1 MSTLSISVLDAAT
14 IFEGPDTLF
23 RYDLPGT
30 GIVEGWAT
38 EAVIA
43 QAKELLDGWEHG
55 DVELI
60 GEGEAVEI
68 LKAELLA
75 AGAQV
80 IEPEPQVVQV
90 EPRRAAMPK
99 LAIKQQRGASKRQK
113 IAWGLITSV
122 ALLAVIASWRWL
134 ASADAPAPIEA
145 QVEPSKTTVA
155 SISTP
160 APPVAKAPVL
170 RSMELDG
177 LRVKLPVDFGLAAND
192 GDVMATGEDP
202 NLRILLS
209 KEQPGRSLSNTL
221 DAVRVD
227 DSLEVLEAHARV
239 AEAPAV
245 VYLER
250 SDDGSQVRWTQ
261 WQRGEHMLFVGC
273 QTREAASNQQL
284 AACDQAV
291 ASLELG

>member
-23 RYDLPGT
+23 RYDLPGS

-38 EAVIA
+38 EAVIE
-43 QAKELLDGWEHG
+43 QGKELLHGWEHG
-55 DVELI
+55 CVELI
-60 GEGEAVEI
+60 GEGEAIEI

-80 IEPEPQVVQV
+80 IEPEAQLMREEEKPQAVPQL
-90 EPRRAAMPK
+90 AMK
-99 LAIKQQRGASKRQK
+99 RERGASKRQK
-113 IAWGLITSV
+113 IAWGLIASV

-134 ASADAPAPIEA
+134 ASDDAPAPIEA
-145 QVEPSKTTVA
+145 AATPNSSTVQA
-155 SISTP
+155 TSTP
-160 APPVAKAPVL
+160 PPAPKGPVL

-177 LRVKLPVDFGLAAND
+177 LRVKLPVDFGLAPRD
-192 GDVMATGEDP
+192 GDVMATGDDP

-209 KEQPGRSLSNTL
+209 KETPGRSLSNTL

-227 DSLEVLEAHARV
+227 DSLEVLEANTRLAN
-239 AEAPAV
+239 APAV

-250 SDDGSQVRWTQ
+250 ADDGSEVRWTQ

-273 QTREAASNQQL
+273 QTRQAASSQQL

-291 ASLELG
+291 ASLELV